1 MRRRASRCAPNRLAS
16 KTAKTVK
23 TDASGAGA
31 APRAHVMSSLPAQRE
46 PQHRS

>member
-1 MRRRASRCAPNRLAS
+1 MCLRASRCAPNRLAS
-16 KTAKTVK
+16 KTVK

-31 APRAHVMSSLPAQRE
+31 APRARVMSSLPAQRE